1 MTGAPRPGCPGW
13 RCSDASAPWTLTL
26 RTLVRAWLCCWPP
39 GVRGLETWEQCPA
52 PQWWSFSSRAQEVRV
67 PGGWG
72 RAWGDERTRRQAGGA
87 LGTTRRALCS
97 QRRLLVTFACKPA
110 PRMQGA
116 RRGSAPPV
124 GKPLLQPEKRLKTPS
139 QVRVWANEPRP
150 ASEDASLV
158 GMEEMGV
165 AASPLGAPHLRRGP
179 GRPEATFYPKP
190 RQPEATTGQ
199 R

>member
-1 MTGAPRPGCPGW
+1 M
-13 RCSDASAPWTLTL
+13 
-26 RTLVRAWLCCWPP
+26 
-39 GVRGLETWEQCPA
+39 
-52 PQWWSFSSRAQEVRV
+52 
-67 PGGWG
+67 
-72 RAWGDERTRRQAGGA
+72 
-87 LGTTRRALCS
+87 
-97 QRRLLVTFACKPA
+97 
-110 PRMQGA
+110 
-116 RRGSAPPV
+116 